1 MFTDAKTIDSRAL
14 NRAGAQPFR
23 AALGRF
29 LYKLRPGSADPMIAE
44 LCDTGILVCE
54 NFLPPDAFVAV
65 QREAEA
71 FMDEREPT
79 VVNHWGTTELRH
91 YFLIEQNV
99 DRYSMQK
106 NIDRKEFPHLVEWR
120 HNQQV
125 LALATGAE
133 RRTCRDHHGAAL
145 LEHLTFGD
153 YSAPDTQTEL
163 HIDTFHNTHRVWL
176 YLDDVTEDNAPFVYV
191 PGSHHLDRVRLREEY
206 LESTG
211 GNGKSRR
218 IHDEE
223 LRSRGLQTRTVVT
236 CPRNTLVVANTCG
249 YHCRS
254 MGRPGATRR
263 ALHMTFRFNPFSLQP
278 FVSSFK
284 SSIKRSPA
292 RIDAPSSGGVVEEEQ
307 IAV

>member
-1 MFTDAKTIDSRAL
+1 MFTDAKTIESRAL

-23 AALGRF
+23 AVLGRF
-29 LYKLRPGSADPMIAE
+29 LYKLRPGSADPTIAE
-44 LCDTGILVCE
+44 LCDTGILVRE

-79 VVNHWGTTELRH
+79 VLHHWGTTELRH
-91 YFLIEQNV
+91 YHLIEENV
-99 DRYSMQK
+99 DRQ
-106 NIDRKEFPHLVEWR
+106 EFPHLVQWR

-133 RRTCRDHHGAAL
+133 RRACTDSGAPL
-145 LEHLTFGD
+145 IEHLTFGD

-206 LESTG
+206 LESTRR
-211 GNGKSRR
+211 NGKSRR
-218 IHDEE
+218 IHDDE
-223 LRSRGLQTRTVVT
+223 LRSRGLETRMVVT

-254 MGRPGATRR
+254 VGRPGATRR

-284 SSIKRSPA
+284 SSIKRSAA
-292 RIDAPSSGGVVEEEQ
+292 RIDTPSSGGVLEEEQ